1 MALMILALGLILSL
15 QAVTQAR
22 HAAAMAWEIRRAHTL
37 LTHLM
42 ESAPRSFDE
51 LRGDSD
57 GFAWRVQVQLTGAER
72 PVEVCRRSTTL
83 TNVRSGR
90 TYAAATLETCPPA
103 DPA

>member
-1 MALMILALGLILSL
+1 MILALGLILSL

-22 HAAAMAWEIRRAHTL
+22 HAAAMAWEVRRAHTL

-51 LRGDSD
+51 QQGDSD
-57 GFAWRVQVQLTGAER
+57 GFSWRVEVQLTGAER

-83 TNVRSGR
+83 TNIRSGR
-90 TYAAATLETCPPA
+90 NYSAATLEACPPA